1 MDQIEQLKFTN
12 DETKSEF
19 IENMKWSEQNPELNK
34 TFLSCVDRLSEWIRE
49 GTEVWIG
56 HDFAPRSFSF
66 AVLDVCSDR
75 SVLNGGMIF
84 HGSHDNGGDG
94 SAPTFSV
101 NLSPHDGWRLHT

>member
-1 MDQIEQLKFTN
+1 MDQIEQLKFTS
-12 DETKSEF
+12 EQIKSEF

-34 TFLSCVDRLSEWIRE
+34 TFSSCVDRLSEWIRE

-75 SVLNGGMIF
+75 SVFNGGMIF

-94 SAPTFSV
+94 SAPTYSV
-101 NLSPHDGWRLHT
+101 CITPSNGWRLHT